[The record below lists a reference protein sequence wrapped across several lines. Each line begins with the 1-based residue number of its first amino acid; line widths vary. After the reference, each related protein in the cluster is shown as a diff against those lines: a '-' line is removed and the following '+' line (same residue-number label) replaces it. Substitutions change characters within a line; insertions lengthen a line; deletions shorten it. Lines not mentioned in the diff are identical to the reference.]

1 MAGKASGGSISA
13 RTMTR
18 GAGEE
23 GTDGE
28 ENNNWV
34 WFFKLFGVPLQIGVG
49 LTHLVVRQVAQ
60 GGTFCGGCA

>member
-1 MAGKASGGSISA
+1 
-13 RTMTR
+13 MTR

-60 GGTFCGGCA
+60 GRTFCGGCA

>member
-1 MAGKASGGSISA
+1 MAKKTTTGF
-13 RTMTR
+13 
-18 GAGEE
+18 
-23 GTDGE
+23 
-28 ENNNWV
+28 

>member
-1 MAGKASGGSISA
+1 MSERQDEWKEGAVQE
-13 RTMTR
+13 RR
-18 GAGEE
+18 GPI
-23 GTDGE
+23 GE